1 MNLEPL
7 RTALT
12 AEAEADAQ
20 RRRAELEAACER
32 RVAEAEAKAK
42 ALTQQGQLDGAQA
55 AAQEALR
62 RRAAASRRAREL
74 RLEAQRALLDELRA
88 RAREAALRLR
98 TDPRYPEL
106 LDRLSRAAK
115 SQLGPKA
122 ELVVDPPELGGVLG
136 QAGGVSVDYTLPALV
151 DRALDELDGRLEA
164 LWE

>member
-7 RTALT
+7 RTALR
-12 AEAEADAQ
+12 AEVEADAH
-20 RRRAELEAACER
+20 RRRTELEAACER
-32 RVAEAEAKAK
+32 RVAEAKAKAT

-55 AAQEALR
+55 AALQAAR
-62 RRAAASRRAREL
+62 RRAAANRRAREL

-106 LDRLSRAAK
+106 LDRLSRAAR
-115 SQLGPKA
+115 SQLGPEA

-136 QAGGVSVDYTLPALV
+136 RVGSVSVDYTLPALV
-151 DRALDELDGRLEA
+151 NRALDELNGRLEA